1 MKCWNKNKKI
11 ILSFKQKKKKKN
23 KNKNLKK
30 IIIKA
35 KIKLIN
41 K

>member
-11 ILSFKQKKKKKN
+11 ILSFKQKKKSKN
-23 KNKNLKK
+23 KNKYFKK